1 MTLLVNVWRD
11 GAPAGVAPLP
21 ESMAAALSAGP
32 NGRLLRRACGR
43 AAPPPAPRV
52 IDVSQIPAD
61 AQHTVELED
70 HVDGRTAPLP
80 KAALLSAASEPGD
93 PSFVVVI

>member
-1 MTLLVNVWRD
+1 MR
-11 GAPAGVAPLP
+11 
-21 ESMAAALSAGP
+21 EAAARPRRRLSTETRAFERRECGKHERIDMR
-32 NGRLLRRACGR
+32 RLLRRACGR